1 MGGGQIRGALFNFF
15 KEAINMGGGQIRGPF
30 LTFL

>member
-15 KEAINMGGGQIRGPF
+15 KEAINMGGVKLGVPF
-30 LTFL
+30 